1 MQWVLVQKS
10 GAEHPYALYLRGAP
24 GKMEP
29 LDIIIR
35 MQPRQS
41 VGHSYS
47 RCPGWPFPAFPYFII
62 ELFQKK
68 FSRRLW

>member
-1 MQWVLVQKS
+1 MQ
-10 GAEHPYALYLRGAP
+10 LRYKYKRMAWPSLCTLPKGRAW
-24 GKMEP
+24 KLEP

-41 VGHSYS
+41 VEHSYS